1 MLTICSPLA
10 GRVVAHCTN
19 PDGSVQAGDPLLIVE
34 SMKMEIP
41 VASPARGKIKTILV
55 QIDDMVDE
63 GQSLMVLE
71 I

>member
-41 VASPARGKIKTILV
+41 VEAEASGTVARYLV
-55 QIDDMVDE
+55 EVGADIAE
-63 GQSLMVLE
+63 GQPVVEMR
-71 I
+71 